1 MATLQY
7 DPIGGGTGWSIGSY
21 TDVDD
26 GTRFPA
32 TTPDDGNAIYAEE
45 DSGDTGWNTFVFT
58 NIGGGGIQY
67 AVTSAKIFYR
77 PSGPDD
83 YASGEITIGGQ
94 SLGYGAFSPNTN
106 WNIATVPLTGY
117 FSGEIN
123 ARIYPGFGNHDEGGM
138 KSLYVEF
145 EAEKEVVNRAFNPP
159 DPGVCAEYL
168 IPDKNRPSY
177 INSSGNIAESSVPY
191 SGGFD
196 IRNSEDTSFYNASG
210 DLSFAYYICS
220 GRNQDDSTYLVPT
233 GTTPQVY
240 YFMWQ
245 GDPLHIK
252 PTSATLWINA
262 SGLVTPPYEV
272 PYFGNY
278 YDPNGD
284 FGLEVRV
291 VGPTGDYRVI
301 TDVSRPLATGVL
313 FPNYSVGTDFTY
325 AWGDVNADYDEG
337 FNIPLST
344 GAVAE
349 AHELDLFY
357 GNRTEIRGYFSVN
370 TYGDDRFALS
380 EMLILFE
387 GECLDRNGLCALHTV
402 NRESANNN
410 TNLYLATVEQQ
421 TSGIPLFLGSI
432 AEDSGNTTLFIPAKY
447 SYYESGNL
455 FLKAPEVLDTIYNN
469 TNLYT
474 TATTYLN
481 TNLES
486 PTLYVKNSVDYNEG
500 VSLFIS
506 GGNYATYSGYR
517 QLHIEGTQFPS
528 GSIPLYT
535 AGPTVSS
542 GITPL
547 YITSFIDS
555 SSNVNLYLDVAGEG
569 TERIARPL
577 FVYNAAPTTGGI
589 PLKIGST
596 EWSGGRELF
605 IQSRDFIPTG
615 IKDMDMFIWSSLNDG
630 ARAQTNLYTT
640 NKPDAEFPLYIKT
653 NETASIY
660 DYMNL
665 HIDGELANL
674 VKYSTELCMLGN
686 PVAYSSAP
694 LFMPDLEK
702 IDHTGSVNLFINRS
716 INSAAYNSPIYLH
729 AAQPVTTGNYLYISG
744 AIKQTENNTLYVAG
758 QGLPAASNDLYIHG
772 F

>member
-7 DPIGGGTGWSIGSY
+7 DPIGGGTAWFEGSY
-21 TDVDD
+21 LDVDD
-26 GTRFPA
+26 GIRYPITPSADCIVAYEDEGDEFTWNSLTF
-32 TTPDDGNAIYAEE
+32 TTLGGVYAI
-45 DSGDTGWNTFVFT
+45 S
-58 NIGGGGIQY
+58 
-67 AVTSAKIFYR
+67 SAKLYFYE
-77 PSGPDD
+77 SGF
-83 YASGEITIGGQ
+83 ASSNMSSGEIIIGGN
-94 SLGYGAFSPNTN
+94 SLGYAIPAPFTGNG
-106 WNIATVPLTGY
+106 WKIATMPITGY
-117 FSGEIN
+117 YAGEIV
-123 ARIYPGFGNHDEGGM
+123 ARLFSANMGSNDE
-138 KSLYVEF
+138 LEVHAVYVEF
-145 EAEKEVVNRAFNPP
+145 EAEQVVNNAFNPP

-177 INSSGNIAESSVPY
+177 INSSGNIIESSVPY

-196 IRNSEDTSFYNASG
+196 IRNSEEVSFYNASG

-233 GTTPQVY
+233 GATPQVY

-262 SGLVTPPYEV
+262 SGINSPPYVV
-272 PYFGNY
+272 PYIGNY
-278 YDPNGD
+278 YDPSGTYNLD
-284 FGLEVRV
+284 IRV
-291 VGPTGDYRVI
+291 VGPTGDYRI
-301 TDVSRPLATGVL
+301 ISDTDYPIIEGAYFV
-313 FPNYSVGTDFTY
+313 NYSVDTDFTY
-325 AWGDVNADYDEG
+325 AWGENNYDGG
-337 FNIPLST
+337 FYVPLS
-344 GAVAE
+344 ASSINE
-349 AHELDLFY
+349 ADSLGLFY
-357 GNRTEIRGYFSVN
+357 GDRTEVRGYFSVN

-387 GECLDRNGLCALHTV
+387 GECLDRNGLCTLHTV

-421 TSGIPLFLGSI
+421 TSGVPLFLASI
-432 AEDSGNTTLFIPAKY
+432 VEDSGNITLFTTSKNEYA
-447 SYYESGNL
+447 ETGNL
-455 FLKAPEVLDTIYNN
+455 FLQVDPGILN
-469 TNLYT
+469 TNTSLY
-474 TATTYLN
+474 AQGAGYLN
-481 TNLES
+481 TNLS
-486 PTLYVKNSVDYNEG
+486 GPTLHTINYIDYNEG

-506 GGNYATYSGYR
+506 GGNYAPYSGNR
-517 QLHIEGTQFPS
+517 PLFIS
-528 GSIPLYT
+528 GKTPTGVIPLYMS
-535 AGPTVSS
+535 GPTVSS

-547 YITSFIDS
+547 YITSFIDA
-555 SSNVNLYLDVAGEG
+555 SSNVNLYLDAPGEG
-569 TERIARPL
+569 TDRIARPL

-615 IKDMDMFIWSSLNDG
+615 IKNMDMFIWSSLNDG

-653 NETASIY
+653 NETASTY

-674 VKYSTELCMLGN
+674 VQYSTELFMLGN
-686 PVAYSSAP
+686 PVAYSSTP
-694 LFMPDLEK
+694 LFMPDPEK